1 MMKTA
6 YSKEPLDFRLMV
18 LISLRR
24 VRWVVYGVCI
34 GAILFGGLYYLARNV
49 LNEADVYSVSSD
61 IYVEYSDE
69 IEANE
74 SYINMQ
80 TWASLA
86 HNDYVDGYASEY
98 LSKKYLP
105 ETLESMVTATLLT
118 SNQIVT
124 VTAESTDPKE
134 AEELANAYAKAIE
147 KFAPQMKEVDSA
159 RIIKTAKNA
168 KVVGF
173 EDRTW
178 AMVCVGAIVGF
189 VMSVLGV
196 MFYFAIDDSVHVP
209 GVIETRYGI
218 PAMGITTDNMRKLN
232 MEVGDSYLGSMTKR
246 NRKKTEFYRQ
256 WLQVNYVKLTKGKK
270 KVAVV
275 GTSLGGNTEYISNLL
290 NLQLKDL
297 REREIFDIDRSIKRK
312 EDAFYSSDE
321 YELTMLESVNQNPE
335 AAMEA
340 AKYDAVIVL
349 IKASDHNGKLIER
362 ALDILRVQEANVVG
376 AILYDTNASLI
387 KQYVFS
393 PFCSSTKKLKEDI
406 YNARNASDI
415 VAPK

>member
-1 MMKTA
+1 MKTA

-24 VRWVVYGVCI
+24 VRWVIYGICI
-34 GAILFGGLYYLARNV
+34 GAIIFGGAYYLVRNV
-49 LNEADVYSVSSD
+49 MNEADVYSVSSD
-61 IYVEYSDE
+61 VYVEYSDA

-80 TWASLA
+80 TWASLV
-86 HNDYVDGYASEY
+86 HNDIVDGYASEY
-98 LSKKYLP
+98 LSKSYLP
-105 ETLESMVTATLLT
+105 ETLENMVSATLLSST
-118 SNQIVT
+118 QIVT
-124 VTAESTDPKE
+124 VSAESTDPRE

-147 KFAPQMKEVDSA
+147 KFAPEMKEVDSA

-178 AMVCVGAIVGF
+178 AMVCTGAVVGF
-189 VMSVLGV
+189 VISVLGV

-209 GVIETRYGI
+209 GVIESRYGI
-218 PAMGITTDNMRKLN
+218 PAVGITTDNMRKLN
-232 MEVGDSYLGSMTKR
+232 MEAGDSYLGNMSKR
-246 NRKKTEFYRQ
+246 TRKKTEFYRQ
-256 WLQVNYVKLTKGKK
+256 WLQINYVKLTSGKK
-270 KVAVV
+270 RVAVV
-275 GTSLGGNTEYISNLL
+275 GTSLGENTEYVSNLL

-297 REREIFDIDRSIKRK
+297 REKEIYDIDRSLIKK
-312 EDAFYSSDE
+312 QDAFFSADD
-321 YELTMLESVNQNPE
+321 YELAMLESVNQNPE
-335 AAMEA
+335 VAAKA

-362 ALDILRVQEANVVG
+362 ALDILRIQEANVVG